1 MQCRVRIK
9 GVPGRESRTGGY
21 VVSSTPNL
29 DMKKID
35 LPKIRK
41 SDHLDGYKEVW
52 HLAGD
57 FAVEDK
63 VASHSLPDV
72 GQPRASTFAAAMHPA
87 HRYVPVPQGHF

>member
-1 MQCRVRIK
+1 
-9 GVPGRESRTGGY
+9 
-21 VVSSTPNL
+21 
-29 DMKKID
+29 MKKID

-72 GQPRASTFAAAMHPA
+72 GQPRASTFAAAMH
-87 HRYVPVPQGHF
+87 HRYVPVPQGHFRPWAKLSLPEFTRAYRFAYPMLLCANDK